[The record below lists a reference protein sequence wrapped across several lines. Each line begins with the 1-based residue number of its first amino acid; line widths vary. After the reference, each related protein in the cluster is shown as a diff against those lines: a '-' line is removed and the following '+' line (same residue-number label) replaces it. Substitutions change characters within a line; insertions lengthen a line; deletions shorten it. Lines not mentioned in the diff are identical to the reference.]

1 MGDLSENPLRK
12 LIREMHRRGPIV
24 LLAIA
29 ALPLPSTALS
39 AQDLNIVLPVDSIE
53 YLLAYAPLELPD
65 ALVGTRFEE
74 DRTQRVDL
82 AFQDGTTIF
91 AKWAAAPRGGGWP
104 GRPRAIRMSD
114 EFNNSPRYEVAA
126 YELQKLFLEEP
137 EFVIPPTV
145 PRVVPFEW
153 YQTQDDRVDPTF
165 RDAASVLVVLQ
176 SFVSFTTEEGVFDL
190 DRSLRTRRMPGTGR
204 TRISLL
210 TSSGTATPTP
220 GTCSSPRLAR
230 ILGSS
235 R

>member
-91 AKWAAAPRGGGWP
+91 AKGVSAFAVHPYAATGQSE
-104 GRPRAIRMSD
+104 RALEILRDMLGQRDYWGLADSHVWGTWGTAD
-114 EFNNSPRYEVAA
+114 LLGDDPRYQA
-126 YELQKLFLEEP
+126 LLEEAG
-137 EFVIPPTV
+137 IT
-145 PRVVPFEW
+145 W
-153 YQTQDDRVDPTF
+153 
-165 RDAASVLVVLQ
+165 
-176 SFVSFTTEEGVFDL
+176 
-190 DRSLRTRRMPGTGR
+190 
-204 TRISLL
+204 
-210 TSSGTATPTP
+210 
-220 GTCSSPRLAR
+220 
-230 ILGSS
+230 
-235 R
+235 